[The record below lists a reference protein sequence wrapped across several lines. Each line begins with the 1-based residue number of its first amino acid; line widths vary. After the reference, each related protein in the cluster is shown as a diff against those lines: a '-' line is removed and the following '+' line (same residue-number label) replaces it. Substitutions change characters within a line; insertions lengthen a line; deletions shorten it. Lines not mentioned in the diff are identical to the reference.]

1 MIPLS
6 PLRLSLRP
14 AGWSNLKKTHLKM
27 FLWMAGNYWGKTWK
41 YFDEIGELYTISQ
54 RYIKDLF
61 LIKYIERDP
70 SNLIKTL
77 WINVDLWTKQNYFRT
92 ASRTHLLIGV
102 IKNTVLEEFG
112 ILTEKIFWTEFLIV
126 TVVG

>member
-1 MIPLS
+1 
-6 PLRLSLRP
+6 
-14 AGWSNLKKTHLKM
+14 
-27 FLWMAGNYWGKTWK
+27 MAGNYWGKTWK